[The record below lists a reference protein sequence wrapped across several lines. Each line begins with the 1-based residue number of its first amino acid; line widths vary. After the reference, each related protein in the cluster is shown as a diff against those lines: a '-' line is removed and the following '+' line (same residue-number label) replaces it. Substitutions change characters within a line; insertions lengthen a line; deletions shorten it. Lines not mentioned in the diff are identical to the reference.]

1 MATFHR
7 DWSGYPGKLGGI
19 HEAAE
24 VNELGTAAVVLPLH
38 HSTRADLMMPTL
50 GEALERCT

>member
-24 VNELGTAAVVLPLH
+24 VNELGTAAVVLPLR